1 MKKDLLVRHPLS
13 ENGGAVEGSVSTW
26 AVNVIIVSGLR
37 TLSLPYLSPLSRS
50 DKEIF

>member
-26 AVNVIIVSGLR
+26 AVNVNGLR
-37 TLSLPYLSPLSRS
+37 TLSLPYLSRS